1 MRISKNIKRKN
12 RVLSNLS
19 HIELS
24 GCLFL
29 RKKKKDRKKDNY
41 VVTFSKYLVL
51 MTCIFFIINLFLLS
65 KC

>member
-1 MRISKNIKRKN
+1 MRTMRISKNIKRKN

-29 RKKKKDRKKDNY
+29 RKKKKDRKKRQLCSH
-41 VVTFSKYLVL
+41 VQ
-51 MTCIFFIINLFLLS
+51 
-65 KC
+65 